1 MKKLIIFRLRIFI
14 TILASILYNA
24 TALSQSSNDL
34 LNLLIANKTI
44 SQNQADSIRA
54 EAALQQQTTDAAKKS
69 FPLNL
74 SKFLQLSGFTQIRY
88 LNMEEK
94 GKRSGF
100 DIRRARLDLKGSITP
115 YFAYRLQTEFA
126 DKPKI
131 LDANAEIRITDY
143 FTLTMGQ
150 FKVPFSMENLASSNK
165 LEMIDRSQVVE
176 ALVARGK
183 DVIGNQNGRDIGIQA
198 GGGFMKKNGIPVIEY
213 RIGFFNGSGINIAD
227 TANDAKDV
235 AARLVFNPIKG
246 LSFGGGYYGG
256 YGKALKPDVEGI
268 SQARNRLGFEASYVL
283 SRLSFR
289 GEYIIGRDFSTER
302 EGWYLQAGYF
312 VIKQKLQ
319 LLAKYDTFD
328 TNTSTDNNTSTSVV
342 FGGNYN
348 FNNWSRVQMFYTIR
362 TEQVKSVINN
372 YLAIQYQI
380 GF

>member
-1 MKKLIIFRLRIFI
+1 MKKLIIFRIRIFI

-143 FTLTMGQ
+143 FTLTIGQ

>member
-143 FTLTMGQ
+143 FTLTIGQ